1 MLDTLFTIGTLV
13 FFAATLAFAVWLD
26 RLDSKEAP

>member
-1 MLDTLFTIGTLV
+1 MLDTLFTLG
-13 FFAATLAFAVWLD
+13 TLAFFGLSLAFARWLD

>member
-1 MLDTLFTIGTLV
+1 VLDTLFTIGTV
-13 FFAATLAFAVWLD
+13 AFFAASLAFTGWLD